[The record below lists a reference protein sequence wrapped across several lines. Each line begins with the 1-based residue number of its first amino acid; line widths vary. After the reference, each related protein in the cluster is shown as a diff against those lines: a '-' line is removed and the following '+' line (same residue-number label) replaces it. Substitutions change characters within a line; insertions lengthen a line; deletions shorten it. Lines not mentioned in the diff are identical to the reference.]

1 MRRAVRIVSAAMN
14 KKNSILKKFKKIK
27 VKLFNLEKKHLN
39 TLVNKALSS
48 LLYYKKETVKN
59 IPNLGKLWCKRRG
72 KFLLLEDAWLQMPW
86 KYTTSTKRQFFLREI
101 KFQLQ
106 ALPTHLQNSV
116 LHIAMNYSL
125 RRSNKSLKCYKTTT

>member
-1 MRRAVRIVSAAMN
+1 VRRAVRIVSAAMN

-59 IPNLGKLWCKRRG
+59 IPNLGKL
-72 KFLLLEDAWLQMPW
+72 
-86 KYTTSTKRQFFLREI
+86 
-101 KFQLQ
+101 
-106 ALPTHLQNSV
+106 
-116 LHIAMNYSL
+116 
-125 RRSNKSLKCYKTTT
+125 